1 METFVQAPKIR
12 SPNPLYPTTL
22 VTVLL
27 CSILTTIFTA
37 ARLITKRL
45 MSKYNIEDCESNN
58 SVVVVPDQLLTP
70 DHHRF
75 SDRSMG
81 NQGRLV

>member
-1 METFVQAPKIR
+1 METVVQEPR
-12 SPNPLYPTTL
+12 MGSPNPMYPTTL

-58 SVVVVPDQLLTP
+58 SVVVADQLLTS